1 MHIQVDDML
10 FLRKALLMQLA
21 TGGAFSRLLGSM
33 LSSPPDG
40 LKQLEDANAMRIHD
54 SEDANT

>member
-1 MHIQVDDML
+1 M
-10 FLRKALLMQLA
+10 
-21 TGGAFSRLLGSM
+21 S
-33 LSSPPDG
+33 SSPPDG